1 MKKRLTRK
9 RKSEL
14 CVMCGKCCM
23 SMTFY
28 GGEVDDEARDEIYW
42 MELHG
47 LKIDY
52 VTERGRTEYY
62 FSIPQR
68 CNALQE
74 IKTESGQTNYI
85 CGVYET
91 RPQMCRD
98 YDGSI
103 AGPLGVKDCFWR
115 LEKEGKPL
123 PVSNLVHIQ
132 PSARG

>member
-1 MKKRLTRK
+1 MKRKKLTAR

-23 SMTFY
+23 AMTFC
-28 GGEVDDEARDEIYW
+28 GGEVDEEARDEIQW

-52 VTERGRTEYY
+52 VGSNGDLEYY
-62 FSIPQR
+62 FTIPQR

-74 IKTESGQTNYI
+74 TPGGDGLPRYT
-85 CGVYET
+85 CGVYDT

-98 YDGSI
+98 YDGSVE
-103 AGPLGVKDCFWR
+103 GPLGVADCFWR
-115 LEKEGKPL
+115 LEKDGLPL
-123 PVSNLVHIQ
+123 PLPSLVQIRV
-132 PSARG
+132 AR